1 MYVLRNSKKKSQTR
15 IVSGL
20 RLSLAKMWFKMALSL
35 LCLFGDLDMG
45 NQTDD
50 DEQKRTNV
58 VAVIVYQIHKIADD
72 QHQCTQDNEDDS

>member
-1 MYVLRNSKKKSQTR
+1 
-15 IVSGL
+15 
-20 RLSLAKMWFKMALSL
+20 MALSL

-45 NQTDD
+45 NQADD